1 MQVLNLQYFLFSVNY
16 KDKSGV
22 DLAKYNLSKGK
33 YKQELFHYL

>member
-33 YKQELFHYL
+33 YEQELFHYL